1 MNPQP
6 YIPAFVVEIKA
17 FAPTLKPAGATQYT
31 PDKTISLN
39 GIEID

>member
-17 FAPTLKPAGATQYT
+17 FARTLKPAGATHPTKLY
-31 PDKTISLN
+31 LLM
-39 GIEID
+39 E